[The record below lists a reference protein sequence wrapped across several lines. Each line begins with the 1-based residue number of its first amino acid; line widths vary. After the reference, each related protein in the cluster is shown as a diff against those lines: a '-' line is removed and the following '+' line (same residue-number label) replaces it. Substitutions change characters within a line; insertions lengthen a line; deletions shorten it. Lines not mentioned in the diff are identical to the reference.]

1 MNKVIQ
7 YLSSLRER
15 FSTFA
20 SENQFLLLTL
30 VVIFL
35 GALWRFW
42 GLTSFKGFSSEE
54 VTLLA
59 NGQKIAANHWIAPTK
74 LVSEALFYYKVAI
87 LGHLAAYSP
96 LYLRLF
102 SSLIGIVASIFFFLF
117 TRSWFNKQVALIA
130 TLLMATNTTML
141 ILSRVTNITIVI
153 LALQMAILYLA
164 TAAFREKNKWL
175 FLLTA
180 VLASAGIFLSPLF
193 VLTGILIFVASITM
207 IAKNKKVFT
216 LYKYELIILALPIL
230 FAIGL
235 YFFLCLNALGS
246 IITAYLP
253 GSIAAFYLNVGQNI
267 LTLFSGSATISPI
280 NVALEPILDPF
291 VAVSSIC
298 GIVYAFFHSGKRKHQ
313 FILLW
318 VLFGVI
324 IISFAKVQSI
334 ANVALLLPAIF
345 ILSSIML
352 DYLLTSWVRT
362 FPYNRS
368 ARVVMTL
375 LFSVFL
381 FLSVYYNFQKYFYAW
396 QGNPAVQAMYTKT
409 LDLKK

>member
-1 MNKVIQ
+1 MKK
-7 YLSSLRER
+7 LSAILRGTREK

-20 SENQFLLLTL
+20 SDNQFLLLTL

-42 GLTSFKGFSSEE
+42 GLTTFKGFSVDEI
-54 VTLLA
+54 TLLKSA
-59 NGQKIAANHWIAPTK
+59 REIVNQHWTVPTK
-74 LVSEALFYYKVAI
+74 LIGES
-87 LGHLAAYSP
+87 
-96 LYLRLF
+96 LYLYKIAVLGQLTSFSVLYFRLF
-102 SSLIGIVASIFFFLF
+102 SALAGIVVSIFFFIF

-141 ILSRVTNITIVI
+141 ILSRVANTTVVI
-153 LALQMAILYLA
+153 LALQMAILYIA

-180 VLASAGIFLSPLF
+180 LLSSAGIFLSPLF
-193 VLTGILIFVASITM
+193 ILTGILIFIAGLTM
-207 IAKNKKVFT
+207 IAKNKKVFA
-216 LYKYELIILALPIL
+216 LYKYELMLLATPIL
-230 FAIGL
+230 LTSGAFLYLNWGAIGSSVAA
-235 YFFLCLNALGS
+235 F
-246 IITAYLP
+246 LP

-267 LTLFSGSATISPI
+267 LTLFAGSATVSPV

-318 VLFGVI
+318 VLFSVI
-324 IISFAKVQSI
+324 IISFAKVQQI
-334 ANVALLLPAIF
+334 ANVTILLPAIF

-368 ARVVMTL
+368 ARIVMTL

-396 QGNPAVQAMYTKT
+396 QGNPAVQEMYTKT